1 MLGGGEVGEAGTGAG
16 KEGLREFKSLNSESL
31 DGKIKQG
38 FTGAEITLKL
48 KKKNS
53 KDTSKF
59 KISPTGSI
67 QLKAPCW

>member
-1 MLGGGEVGEAGTGAG
+1 MLGGGEVGGAGTGAG

-48 KKKNS
+48 KKK
-53 KDTSKF
+53 K
-59 KISPTGSI
+59 
-67 QLKAPCW
+67 